1 MPFKK
6 LKNANVEKLVKSF
19 VVTVTRRLKIH
30 FHKRRRRSTILTKR
44 RDHLNF
50 EKTWPT
56 LKQPCAE
63 AVVNSRADGLKV
75 TKTQQKNVNKTA
87 LSTAEHGRRKIGA
100 EGVPK
105 NFILKEKM

>member
-1 MPFKK
+1 MDPVRESSFYQSK
-6 LKNANVEKLVKSF
+6 LIDSGGGRPCLV
-19 VVTVTRRLKIH
+19 VVTDKFSIQGWRI
-30 FHKRRRRSTILTKR
+30 SS
-44 RDHLNF
+44 LN
-50 EKTWPT
+50 
-56 LKQPCAE
+56 QPCAE